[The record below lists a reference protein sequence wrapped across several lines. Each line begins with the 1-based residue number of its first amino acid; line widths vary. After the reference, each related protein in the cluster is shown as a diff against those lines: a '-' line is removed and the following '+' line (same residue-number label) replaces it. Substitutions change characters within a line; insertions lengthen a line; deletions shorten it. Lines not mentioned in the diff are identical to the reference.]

1 MATTIQPK
9 DIAILR
15 RQMRETKNETLKNAL
30 KKKIERLTEDLK
42 AQETPA
48 KDLAM
53 ALFKAKDEIN
63 AMAKSEFN
71 AIVKRLANKP
81 GYSFL
86 KTMSKSEIKDDL
98 KREAK
103 PVGWRFRGR
112 TNFKKPTAKDVK
124 TKNDVYYEA
133 RRDRSDVIRPAK
145 LAKGGGV
152 KSKKS
157 EQYVI
162 TDLEFDE
169 LTNIVYDKKNGY
181 PVENK
186 KLAKQMLTKNNGKRY
201 AEGDGGDRSEGKFWV
216 LDEKTKFGYAVKVNQ
231 KDRGLTTISY
241 HKTKKEAQQKVDSLN
256 KSKYAEGG
264 SIGDVK
270 YKVGDYIAKGI
281 TNRDGYADPDFKR
294 PLVIGKI
301 ENGKVYLEGTDGKIR
316 YSEPVKFFEKELKDG
331 QYLIKNRSF
340 IERTFKKY
348 AKPKQYDEGGSVG
361 DENKGMVMNN
371 NVQIMHHAKELSQA
385 VKSADHIPAWVVAKV
400 YDATQTLS
408 DVTHYLDGEN
418 KMETG
423 GLLKDKATYIPN
435 RMIST
440 LEVERN
446 GKTIDIDPAD
456 IVDGVYVKKRVKYG
470 EGGGVKQFDFV
481 YEKWGKP
488 VSGTI
493 GTIRTKPENYWVA
506 TIKEGDIIV
515 FDSWDGAVKD
525 IDKSSVSKMWQ
536 SGQIPTK

>member
-152 KSKKS
+152 LTRYKIVFKNDKG
-157 EQYVI
+157 EK
-162 TDLEFDE
+162 EFTTTE
-169 LTNIVYDKKNGY
+169 AY
-181 PVENK
+181 NK
-186 KLAKQMLTKNNGKRY
+186 
-201 AEGDGGDRSEGKFWV
+201 AEALKVGKF
-216 LDEKTKFGYAVKVNQ
+216 LENQ
-231 KDRGLTTISY
+231 KDNQFYRGKFKAVEVIEID
-241 HKTKKEAQQKVDSLN
+241 KMAD
-256 KSKYAEGG
+256 GG
-264 SIGDVK
+264 GVGDVK

-371 NVQIMHHAKELSQA
+371 NVQIMHHAKELSEA

-418 KMETG
+418 KMAKG

-470 EGGGVKQFDFV
+470 EGGSVKQFDFV
-481 YEKWGKP
+481 YEKWDKP

-536 SGQIPTK
+536 NGQIPSK